1 MAVEALLV
9 VVLAVATGVV
19 LLRRYPDATLRWF
32 NRIRAA
38 RALIFGVFS
47 LAVAFAFI
55 SSGSLLLM
63 FVGGLMLLY
72 GVVWVLVDDVT
83 DTILEAIPL

>member
-1 MAVEALLV
+1 MAAEVLLV
-9 VVLAVATGVV
+9 VGLAVTVGVV
-19 LLRRYPDATLRWF
+19 LLRRYPDTTLRWF
-32 NRIRAA
+32 NRIRTA

-63 FVGGLMLLY
+63 SVGGLMLLY

-83 DTILEAIPL
+83 DTILEAIPI